1 MVKALFY
8 NHFVVVTGDG
18 IEPHSGAVE
27 KRQHGANVLVGR
39 LDAIEDIGDSVFF
52 FVFFLLQ
59 YDAALSD
66 KIRLTYWF

>member
-8 NHFVVVTGDG
+8 NHFAIVAGDRV
-18 IEPHSGAVE
+18 EPHRGAVE
-27 KRQHGANVLVGR
+27 ERQDGAHVLVGR

-52 FVFFLLQ
+52 FVFLLLQ
-59 YDAALSD
+59 NGAALSD